1 MLKKSEKS
9 LHLSLKLV
17 RKKSELSLFESEFNS
32 GSTGGCFYVEC
43 YPADE
48 SQTDMGD
55 KCRRYVADPNIG
67 CFQASRCGAIAYRGK
82 MF

>member
-1 MLKKSEKS
+1 MLDDDDDIVLWYEVNKKV
-9 LHLSLKLV
+9 KLFPL
-17 RKKSELSLFESEFNS
+17 RGRSS
-32 GSTGGCFYVEC
+32 
-43 YPADE
+43 
-48 SQTDMGD
+48 DMGD